1 MPETLPI
8 PPCRVLIRT
17 PLSDSCFRKYYNK
30 ENSGDSSE
38 EVKTFSNFTLSKM
51 IIRDGL
57 SHRLSVDRWEIN
69 FIQLSCGLQEQC
81 SVWCRFEHHKGRL
94 PPRRL
99 QRLLSFHFLEIKICC
114 LLLLFSPFVCC
125 FFIIYHS
132 RWCPCDSGDKKRS
145 KLAALRLWYP
155 LLLEALPNM
164 QTVDRFGHYILCYF
178 FLPLDALCPQGID
191 ELKDMRQIC
200 GTTTARRDNQ
210 KKEGKID
217 EAEAVGATLGVTKE
231 VLAFIGNISMHS
243 ET

>member
-38 EVKTFSNFTLSKM
+38 EVK
-51 IIRDGL
+51 IVER
-57 SHRLSVDRWEIN
+57 RLSVDRWEIN

-81 SVWCRFEHHKGRL
+81 SVWRRFEHHKGRL

-99 QRLLSFHFLEIKICC
+99 QRLLSFRGRLWMFYLPLPLVPLLVFNLSCYINSKNWLIKK
-114 LLLLFSPFVCC
+114 FGDS
-125 FFIIYHS
+125 S
-132 RWCPCDSGDKKRS
+132 DSGDKKRS

-155 LLLEALPNM
+155 LLLEALP
-164 QTVDRFGHYILCYF
+164 GYF

-231 VLAFIGNISMHS
+231 VLAFIGNISVHP

>member
-38 EVKTFSNFTLSKM
+38 EVKYLPLPLVPLLVFN
-51 IIRDGL
+51 
-57 SHRLSVDRWEIN
+57 
-69 FIQLSCGLQEQC
+69 LSCYINSKNWL
-81 SVWCRFEHHKGRL
+81 
-94 PPRRL
+94 
-99 QRLLSFHFLEIKICC
+99 IKK
-114 LLLLFSPFVCC
+114 FGDS
-125 FFIIYHS
+125 S
-132 RWCPCDSGDKKRS
+132 DSGDKKRS

-155 LLLEALPNM
+155 LLLEALP
-164 QTVDRFGHYILCYF
+164 GYF

-231 VLAFIGNISMHS
+231 VLAFIGNISVHP